1 MRSTGRL
8 WRAGQ
13 FRLRP
18 AGLHWSECMEARA
31 KLLGH
36 PIHQMVIVL
45 PLGLLTTAVIFD
57 IIHLLGGGPQWSQ
70 VAYWIIGAGV
80 IGGLPSAPLGL
91 VGWVGGP
98 SGTRAGG
105 IGGLHGMRHVLVGP
119 AVGASWPA

>member
-18 AGLHWSECMEARA
+18 AGLHRSECMEARA

-57 IIHLLGGGPQWSQ
+57 VIHLLGGGPQWSQ
-70 VAYWIIGAGV
+70 EIGRASCRERVYISGGGV
-80 IGGLPSAPLGL
+80 SLDKN
-91 VGWVGGP
+91 
-98 SGTRAGG
+98 
-105 IGGLHGMRHVLVGP
+105 HN
-119 AVGASWPA
+119 VGAQYSTLRVARLTYNAHL